1 MSKFETTPTLNSG
14 TGYGLFHAHFV
25 GDFQVYIKQKSIF
38 SFLFPFIC
46 SICYFNFE
54 TLHPQDVACS

>member
-14 TGYGLFHAHFV
+14 TVYGLFHAHFV
-25 GDFQVYIKQKSIF
+25 GDFQVYIKQKLIF

-54 TLHPQDVACS
+54 TFYP